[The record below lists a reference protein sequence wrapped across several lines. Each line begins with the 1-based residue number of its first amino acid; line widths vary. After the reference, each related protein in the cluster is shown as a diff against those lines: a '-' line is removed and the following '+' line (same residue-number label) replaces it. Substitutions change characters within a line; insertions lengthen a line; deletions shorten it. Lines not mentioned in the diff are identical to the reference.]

1 MDLQQDSGSIKT
13 FLITGAA
20 HGLGR
25 ALAQHL
31 HNQQHQLI
39 LIDKDLKA
47 LNALYDELDTA
58 GWNNVYLF
66 PMDLA
71 GSAQAEFEQLQQGL
85 ASFSSLNGVFL
96 NAGIL
101 PALTPIEHFDPL
113 QWYEVMQTNLNA
125 NFHLIQTCLP
135 KLQAVNQSHNQAW
148 LVAISD
154 QAISQPQA
162 YYGAY
167 AVAKAG
173 LEQLL
178 KLTAQENPQLQA
190 VIARLPPLAG
200 HFRTKIFPGEPPC
213 QNETVESAASRLIEA
228 CFKQQSND
236 DILFYEAPVIH
247 S

>member
-1 MDLQQDSGSIKT
+1 MDLQQDSVSIKT
-13 FLITGAA
+13 FVITGSA

-31 HNQQHQLI
+31 HNEQHQLI

-85 ASFSSLNGVFL
+85 ASFASLDGVFL

-135 KLQAVNQSHNQAW
+135 KLQAVKHPNNQAW

-154 QAISQPQA
+154 QAVSQPQA

-173 LEQLL
+173 LEQLV
-178 KLTAQENPQLQA
+178 KLTAQENPQLQG
-190 VIARLPPLAG
+190 VVARLPPLAG
-200 HFRTKIFPGEPPC
+200 HFRSKVFPGEPPC
-213 QNETVESAASRLIEA
+213 QNETVESAAERIITSCLKQAQHADIEV
-228 CFKQQSND
+228 
-236 DILFYEAPVIH
+236 L
-247 S
+247 

>member
-1 MDLQQDSGSIKT
+1 MDLQQHSASKKT

-31 HNQQHQLI
+31 HNEQHQLI

-47 LNALYDELDTA
+47 LNALYDELDA
-58 GWNNVYLF
+58 ADWNNVYLF

-85 ASFSSLNGVFL
+85 ATFSSLDGLFL

-101 PALTPIEHFDPL
+101 PALTPIEHFDPM
-113 QWYEVMQTNLNA
+113 QWYEVMQTNLNSQ
-125 NFHLIQTCLP
+125 FHLIQTCLP
-135 KLQAVNQSHNQAW
+135 YLQNAQQAW

-154 QAISQPQA
+154 QAITQPQA

-167 AVAKAG
+167 AVAKVG
-173 LEQLL
+173 LEQLV
-178 KLTAQENPQLQA
+178 KLTTIENPSIHG
-190 VIARLPPLAG
+190 VIAQLPPLAG
-200 HFRTKIFPGEPPC
+200 HFRSKLFPGEPPC
-213 QNETVESAASRLIEA
+213 QNESVESAAERIINSCLKQAQHADIEV
-228 CFKQQSND
+228 
-236 DILFYEAPVIH
+236 L
-247 S
+247 

>member
-1 MDLQQDSGSIKT
+1 MDLQQNLAENKT

-20 HGLGR
+20 NGLGR
-25 ALAQHL
+25 ALAQQL
-31 HNQQHQLI
+31 HAENHQLI
-39 LIDKDLKA
+39 LLDKDQKA
-47 LNALYDELDTA
+47 LNALYDELDQS

-71 GSAQAEFEQLQQGL
+71 GSAQAEFEQLLQGL
-85 ASFSSLNGVFL
+85 SEFSQLDGLFL
-96 NAGIL
+96 NAAIL

-135 KLQAVNQSHNQAW
+135 KLKVADKAL

-154 QAISQPQA
+154 QASAQSQA

-173 LEQLL
+173 LEQLI
-178 KLTAQENPQLQA
+178 KITAKENKEIQGI
-190 VIARLPPLAG
+190 IAQLPPLAG

-213 QNETVESAASRLIEA
+213 QNETVESAAERLLNT
-228 CFKQQSND
+228 CFKQQTQND
-236 DILFYEAPVIH
+236 IEII
-247 S
+247 

>member
-1 MDLQQDSGSIKT
+1 MDLQQHSESMKT

-31 HNQQHQLI
+31 HNEQHQLI

-85 ASFSSLNGVFL
+85 TSFASLDGVFL

-113 QWYEVMQTNLNA
+113 QWYEVLQTNLNA

-135 KLQAVNQSHNQAW
+135 KLQAVNQPNNPTNQAW

-173 LEQLL
+173 LEQLV
-178 KLTAQENPQLQA
+178 KLTAKENDRIQGI
-190 VIARLPPLAG
+190 IARLPPLAG
-200 HFRTKIFPGEPPC
+200 HFRSKVFPGEPPC
-213 QNETVESAASRLIEA
+213 QNETVESAAERIINSSLKQAQHADIEV
-228 CFKQQSND
+228 
-236 DILFYEAPVIH
+236 L
-247 S
+247 

>member
-1 MDLQQDSGSIKT
+1 MDLKDKKV

-25 ALAQHL
+25 AIAQQLHAENHL
-31 HNQQHQLI
+31 LI
-39 LIDKDLKA
+39 LLDKDQKP
-47 LNALYDELDTA
+47 LNALYDELDKD
-58 GWNNVYLF
+58 GWNNVFLF

-85 ASFSSLNGVFL
+85 DGFERLDGLFL

-101 PALTPIEHFDPL
+101 PAMTPIEHFDPM

-135 KLQAVNQSHNQAW
+135 KLKAGSTHDHQAW

-154 QAISQPQA
+154 QAIAEPQA

-173 LEQLL
+173 LEQLI
-178 KLTAQENPQLQA
+178 KLTAKENPSLQG
-190 VIARLPPLAG
+190 VIARFPPLAG
-200 HFRTKIFPGEPPC
+200 HFRSKLFPGEPPC
-213 QNETVESAASRLIEA
+213 QNESVESATERLIQA
-228 CFKQQSND
+228 CEQSQTQD
-236 DILFYEAPVIH
+236 DITIL
-247 S
+247 